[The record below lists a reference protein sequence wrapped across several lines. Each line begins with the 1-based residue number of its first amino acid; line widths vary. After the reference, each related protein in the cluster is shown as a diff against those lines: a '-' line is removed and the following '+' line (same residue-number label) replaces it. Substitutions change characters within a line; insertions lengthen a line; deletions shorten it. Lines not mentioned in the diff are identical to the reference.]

1 MRKSDAYRRGE
12 NAIFL
17 IKHNTDYVY
26 NLKILL
32 IIVVSEGNKVLIY
45 EKFIIL

>member
-1 MRKSDAYRRGE
+1 MLTRRGE

-17 IKHNTDYVY
+17 IKHNTDYVH

-32 IIVVSEGNKVLIY
+32 CFVSLSY
-45 EKFIIL
+45 L